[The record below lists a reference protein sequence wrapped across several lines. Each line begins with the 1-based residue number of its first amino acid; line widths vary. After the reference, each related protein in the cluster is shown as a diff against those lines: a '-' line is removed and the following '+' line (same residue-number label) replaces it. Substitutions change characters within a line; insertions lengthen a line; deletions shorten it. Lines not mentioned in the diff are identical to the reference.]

1 MHRYLPIIL
10 HAIRRHWTDL
20 RTYTVAG
27 KEPQQMKEQA
37 ATVLNNALPTVKGCI
52 EAISKDPKNLEQND
66 PDRLGM
72 QAVSL
77 AAFGTAI
84 GSTSSRRK

>member
-1 MHRYLPIIL
+1 
-10 HAIRRHWTDL
+10 
-20 RTYTVAG
+20 
-27 KEPQQMKEQA
+27 MKEHA
-37 ATVLNNALPTVKGCI
+37 ASVLNSAMPTVKGCV
-52 EAISKDPKNLEQND
+52 EAISKDPKALGQND
-66 PDRLGM
+66 PDTLGM